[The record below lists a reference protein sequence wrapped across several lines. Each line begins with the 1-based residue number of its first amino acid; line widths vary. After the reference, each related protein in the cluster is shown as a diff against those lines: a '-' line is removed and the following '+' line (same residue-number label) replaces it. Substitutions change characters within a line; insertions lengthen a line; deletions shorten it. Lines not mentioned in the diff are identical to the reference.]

1 MLFRCYVFI
10 VSSSIY
16 QMTPEEF
23 KIHVLPLR
31 EKLLRMAFRMMEEA
45 QDAED
50 AVQEVYLKLWQQRD
64 SLDRYQSVEALATVA
79 TKNICLD
86 RLRVRYREESLDIQG
101 VERQAMENPY
111 TQLELKDTDRIVRQI
126 IQQLPPL
133 QQMIIQLK
141 DIDEMEIDE
150 IASITGTNVEAV
162 RMNLSRARKRVREQ
176 FLKMR

>member
-1 MLFRCYVFI
+1 
-10 VSSSIY
+10 
-16 QMTPEEF
+16 
-23 KIHVLPLR
+23 
-31 EKLLRMAFRMMEEA
+31 MAFRMMEEA

-101 VERQAMENPY
+101 VERQTIDNPY
-111 TQLELKDTDRIVRQI
+111 TQLELKDTDRIVRLI
-126 IQQLPPL
+126 IEQLPPL

-141 DIDEMEIDE
+141 DIDEMEMDE